1 MLATRYKHLFNR
13 LLQPLAAWIARSGIP
28 ASVVT
33 LCAPLLGLVVCVVFV
48 RMRAVLPF
56 CVAMAVV
63 ACLDGLDGAVARAS
77 GHVTKRGAYL
87 DAMGDRYVETMALI
101 AAASVTGYWFLSSL
115 VLAGS
120 LLVSYAK
127 ARAAMEVAV
136 SNAEWP
142 DLMERPERLT
152 VFLVGLAASAVS
164 PWRPFGRDLFWWALL
179 VLAVLVHLTVAQRL
193 ARACRLIDA
202 RAGR

>member
-1 MLATRYKHLFNR
+1 MLAARYKPLFNR
-13 LLQPLAAWIARSGIP
+13 LLEPLAAWIAHRGIP
-28 ASVVT
+28 ASAVT
-33 LCAPLLGLVVCVVFV
+33 LSAPLIGLVACVAFV
-48 RMRAVLPF
+48 RTRSVLPF
-56 CVAMAVV
+56 CVAMTAV

-77 GHVTKRGAYL
+77 GRVTKRGAYL

-127 ARAAMEVAV
+127 ARTAMEVAI

-142 DLMERPERLT
+142 DLMERPERLV
-152 VFLVGLAASAVS
+152 VFLVGLAASAVM

-179 VLAVLVHLTVAQRL
+179 LLAVLVHLTVAQRL
-193 ARACRLIDA
+193 ARACRLIDD
-202 RAGR
+202 RASR